1 MADSDQV
8 QSEQL
13 IEHLTEQISH
23 WRLTVPAILVL
34 QVTRPLSFIASQGL
48 LLCQPLLS
56 FVYDAP
62 RVADYAELLAD
73 RASMEPPSKASGPN
87 ELASPSSDLMSCT
100 WAAAL
105 AEPCSTARCR

>member
-1 MADSDQV
+1 MADSEHA

-13 IEHLTEQISH
+13 IEHLTEQISR
-23 WRLTVPAILVL
+23 WRLTVPAILLL
-34 QVTRPLSFIASQGL
+34 QATRPLGFIASQGL

-73 RASMEPPSKASGPN
+73 RASMDRLVTRLEEEEQARGSGGKGR
-87 ELASPSSDLMSCT
+87 D
-100 WAAAL
+100 
-105 AEPCSTARCR
+105 

>member
-1 MADSDQV
+1 MADSDQA

-13 IEHLTEQISH
+13 IEHLTEQISR
-23 WRLTVPAILVL
+23 WRLTMPAILLL

-73 RASMEPPSKASGPN
+73 RASMDRLVTRLEEEEHTRGSGGKG
-87 ELASPSSDLMSCT
+87 
-100 WAAAL
+100 
-105 AEPCSTARCR
+105 RV

>member
-1 MADSDQV
+1 MADSDQA

-13 IEHLTEQISH
+13 IEQLAEQISR
-23 WRLTVPAILVL
+23 WRLTMPAILLL

-62 RVADYAELLAD
+62 RIADYAELLAD
-73 RASMEPPSKASGPN
+73 RATIDRLVARLEEEERAGDSG
-87 ELASPSSDLMSCT
+87 AGRD
-100 WAAAL
+100 
-105 AEPCSTARCR
+105 

>member
-13 IEHLTEQISH
+13 IEHLTEQISR
-23 WRLTVPAILVL
+23 WRLTMPAILLL
-34 QVTRPLSFIASQGL
+34 QVTRPLSFIASPGL

-73 RASMEPPSKASGPN
+73 RASMDRLVTRLEEEEHARGSGGN
-87 ELASPSSDLMSCT
+87 G
-100 WAAAL
+100 
-105 AEPCSTARCR
+105 RV

>member
-1 MADSDQV
+1 MADSEHA

-13 IEHLTEQISH
+13 IEHLTEQISR
-23 WRLTVPAILVL
+23 WRLTVPAILLL

-48 LLCQPLLS
+48 LLCQPFLS

-73 RASMEPPSKASGPN
+73 RASMDRLVARLEEEEQARGSGGKG
-87 ELASPSSDLMSCT
+87 
-100 WAAAL
+100 
-105 AEPCSTARCR
+105 RV

>member
-1 MADSDQV
+1 MADSDQA

-13 IEHLTEQISH
+13 IEHLAEQISR
-23 WRLTVPAILVL
+23 WRLTMPAILIL

-62 RVADYAELLAD
+62 RIADYAELLAD
-73 RASMEPPSKASGPN
+73 RATIDRLVARLEEEERAGDSG
-87 ELASPSSDLMSCT
+87 AGRD
-100 WAAAL
+100 
-105 AEPCSTARCR
+105 

>member
-1 MADSDQV
+1 MADSEHA

-13 IEHLTEQISH
+13 IEQLTEQISR
-23 WRLTVPAILVL
+23 WRLTVPAILLL
-34 QVTRPLSFIASQGL
+34 QVTRPLGFIASQGL

-73 RASMEPPSKASGPN
+73 RASMDRLVTRLEEAEQARGSG
-87 ELASPSSDLMSCT
+87 DKG
-100 WAAAL
+100 
-105 AEPCSTARCR
+105 RD

>member
-1 MADSDQV
+1 MADSEHA

-13 IEHLTEQISH
+13 IEHLTEQISR
-23 WRLTVPAILVL
+23 WRLSAPAILLL
-34 QVTRPLSFIASQGL
+34 QVTRPLGFIASQGL

-73 RASMEPPSKASGPN
+73 RASMDRLVARLEEAEQARGSG
-87 ELASPSSDLMSCT
+87 DKG
-100 WAAAL
+100 
-105 AEPCSTARCR
+105 RD

>member
-1 MADSDQV
+1 MAESVHV

-13 IEHLTEQISH
+13 IEHLTEQISR
-23 WRLTVPAILVL
+23 WRLTMPAILLL

-73 RASMEPPSKASGPN
+73 RASMDRLVRRLEEEEHARGSGGKGR
-87 ELASPSSDLMSCT
+87 D
-100 WAAAL
+100 
-105 AEPCSTARCR
+105 

>member
-1 MADSDQV
+1 MADSEHV
-8 QSEQL
+8 RNEQL
-13 IEHLTEQISH
+13 IEHLTEQISR
-23 WRLTVPAILVL
+23 WRLTVPAILIL

-73 RASMEPPSKASGPN
+73 RASMERLVMRLEEAEQTQGSG
-87 ELASPSSDLMSCT
+87 DKG
-100 WAAAL
+100 
-105 AEPCSTARCR
+105 RD

>member
-1 MADSDQV
+1 MADSDQA

-13 IEHLTEQISH
+13 IDHLAEQISR
-23 WRLTVPAILVL
+23 WRLTMPAILLL

-62 RVADYAELLAD
+62 RIADYAELLAD
-73 RASMEPPSKASGPN
+73 RATIDR
-87 ELASPSSDLMSCT
+87 LV
-100 WAAAL
+100 
-105 AEPCSTARCR
+105 ARLEEEERAGDSVAGRD

>member
-13 IEHLTEQISH
+13 IEQLAAQISR
-23 WRLTVPAILVL
+23 WRLTMPAILLL

-56 FVYDAP
+56 FVYDAS

-73 RASMEPPSKASGPN
+73 RANIDCLVARLEAAEHAQGSSGKGRN
-87 ELASPSSDLMSCT
+87 
-100 WAAAL
+100 
-105 AEPCSTARCR
+105 

>member
-13 IEHLTEQISH
+13 IEHLTEQISR
-23 WRLTVPAILVL
+23 WRLTMPAILLL

-73 RASMEPPSKASGPN
+73 RASIDRLVTRLEEEEHARGSGGKGR
-87 ELASPSSDLMSCT
+87 D
-100 WAAAL
+100 
-105 AEPCSTARCR
+105 